1 MKEPRMAS
9 VESAERTL
17 IVRLANLVWPVKN
30 VTNAAA
36 MMIVK
41 EVKLV

>member
-9 VESAERTL
+9 VGSAERTL
-17 IVRLANLVWPVKN
+17 IARRGNLVWPVKN
-30 VTNAAA
+30 VTNAAV
-36 MMIVK
+36 MRIVK